1 MGEAP
6 VKKTHS
12 TGVSEEIRKINLMK
26 MKRIMMMKST
36 MRDQIQTYDQNQ
48 KCEQNIYFGI
58 F

>member
-26 MKRIMMMKST
+26 MKRTMMMKST
-36 MRDQIQTYDQNQ
+36 MRDHIQTFMMISNDY
-48 KCEQNIYFGI
+48 I
-58 F
+58 FKLYIS